1 MEVAASASEAEASPE
16 SLKPS
21 PDSKETGTQRKQWT
35 QQEDGLVRH
44 LVGVHGTRSWTLVA
58 QHLPGRTGKQCRER

>member
-35 QQEDGLVRH
+35 TQEDETVRPWPPAQIFFA
-44 LVGVHGTRSWTLVA
+44 LTRALHS
-58 QHLPGRTGKQCRER
+58 C